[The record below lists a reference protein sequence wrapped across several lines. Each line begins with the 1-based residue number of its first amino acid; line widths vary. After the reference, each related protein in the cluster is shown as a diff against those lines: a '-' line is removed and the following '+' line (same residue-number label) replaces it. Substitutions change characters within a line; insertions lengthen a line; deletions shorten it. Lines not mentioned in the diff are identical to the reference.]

1 MNREVL
7 DPGGRRVAIVDLLDA
22 ETGTY
27 GEYDGE
33 LHRSRSR
40 HRRDTERADALR
52 DLGVESFT
60 VVTGDSREVQVR
72 RMTAAR
78 GRAAARS
85 GPGGWRVGRHVPMAQ
100 LSRDLTTEEMEQ
112 LTGWGTISG
121 S

>member
-1 MNREVL
+1 M
-7 DPGGRRVAIVDLLDA
+7 VA
-22 ETGTY
+22 
-27 GEYDGE
+27 
-33 LHRSRSR
+33 
-40 HRRDTERADALR
+40 
-52 DLGVESFT
+52 
-60 VVTGDSREVQVR
+60 GDSREVQVR